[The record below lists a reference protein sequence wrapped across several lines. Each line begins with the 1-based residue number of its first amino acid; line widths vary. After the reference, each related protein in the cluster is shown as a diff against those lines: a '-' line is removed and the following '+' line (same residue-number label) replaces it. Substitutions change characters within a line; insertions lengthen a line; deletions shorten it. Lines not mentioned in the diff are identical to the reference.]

1 MADSKTIYRLLLK
14 VYPARFREEYETPM
28 ERQFLDDYGGARGG
42 PARAMFWLRTLR
54 DLATSIPREM
64 LRELR
69 QDLLYALR
77 VHRRSPVSTI
87 LAFSA
92 LTLAIGATTGV
103 FSVVN
108 ALLLRS
114 LPFAHPERLV
124 EVMVVFYNRAGFYD
138 WLGRSDYLQDAAAF
152 RWNDW
157 NFETGRESF
166 HAGAAETTA
175 SFFSTLGT
183 QLALG
188 RPFSPGEDVPGRD
201 AVAVIGYGLWQRMT
215 GGDPSVLGTTIRL
228 NGIPLTVI
236 GVAPPGFDYPNKA
249 MAWTPSVHDF
259 KRRKF
264 GLYVVQTIGRL
275 KPGITLGQAQ
285 ALHRANLQRNN
296 PQTLKFGRDQYM
308 RLVTLRDRLAGPVRQ
323 ASLILLGVVCF
334 VLLVA
339 CANVAY
345 LLLSRFTERR
355 HELALRMALGASRAR
370 LTQQLAT
377 EAMLLTVTATAAGL
391 VVAHWVARL
400 AGHFQPALSEAQRYT
415 VLDWRVI
422 GFAAGLALLTGV
434 LFGVL
439 PTFLLGRLC
448 SGPDVYRGRSGAR
461 TSAAGRARNVLVAF
475 QAALTLAL
483 LAGSVNMGQAFLDLM
498 GASLGFRTDRTVTM
512 RFSLW
517 GSAHDSASGL
527 MEYYREALARLRAPP
542 GVEAAGAVDYLP
554 MADYQGWLM
563 QGFQTES
570 GQNATGSPA
579 HVTPDYFRAMGI
591 RILEGRDF
599 TAADGLRSDP
609 VIIVNEDVA
618 RAVGPIAGKRVFS
631 QDRDKKAFT
640 VVGAV
645 SASRLRG
652 PLPPP
657 GGITR
662 QVYLPMEQEPQRSA
676 VFVIRVRGNPK
687 SLIPVLRDLVQ
698 QVDRGVPMHDIKTLE
713 QRLSETLAGPRF
725 YTTAVLF
732 LGGFAL
738 LLSII
743 GIYGVA
749 ARSTAQRT
757 HEIGV
762 RIAVGADPR
771 EVRWML
777 LLQGLAPVTVGL
789 AFGAAAA
796 LGLGKYLNH
805 LIESAQPVGTWTCAA
820 AALLLA
826 STAAIAVWTATSRIL
841 RIDPMRALRAE

>member
-1 MADSKTIYRLLLK
+1 
-14 VYPARFREEYETPM
+14 M
-28 ERQFLDDYGGARGG
+28 ERQFLDDYGETRGA
-42 PARAMFWLRTLR
+42 PTRAMFWLRTLR
-54 DLATSIPREM
+54 DLATSISREV

-69 QDLLYALR
+69 QDLLYAFR

-124 EVMVVFYNRAGFYD
+124 EVRFVSYNRAGFYE

-157 NFETGRESF
+157 NFETGHESF

-175 SFFSTLGT
+175 NFFSTLGT

-188 RPFSPGEDVPGRD
+188 RPFSPGEDVPGQD
-201 AVAVIGYGLWQRMT
+201 AVVVIGYGLWLRIT
-215 GGDPSVLGTTIRL
+215 NGGPSVLGTTIRL

-264 GLYVVQTIGRL
+264 GFYLVQTIGRL
-275 KPGITLGQAQ
+275 KPGITMAQAE
-285 ALHRANLQRNN
+285 ALHRADLQRNN
-296 PQTLKFGRDQYM
+296 PRMLKFGREQDR

-323 ASLILLGVVCF
+323 ASLILLAVVCF

-377 EAMLLTVTATAAGL
+377 EAMLLTVTATATGL
-391 VVAHWVARL
+391 VAAHWAARL
-400 AGHFQPALSEAQRYT
+400 ASHFQPALSEAQRYT

-422 GFAAGLALLTGV
+422 GFAAGLALLTGL

-448 SGPDVYRGRSGAR
+448 SGSDVYRGQSGAR
-461 TSAAGRARNVLVAF
+461 TSAAGLARKVLVAF

-483 LAGSVNMGQAFLDLM
+483 LAGSVNMGRAFLDLM
-498 GASLGFRTDRTVTM
+498 GAGLGFRTDRTVTM

-527 MEYYREALARLRAPP
+527 MEYYREALDRLRAAP

-554 MADYQGWLM
+554 MADYQGWPA
-563 QGFQTES
+563 QSFQTES
-570 GQNATGSPA
+570 GQIANGFIA

-599 TAADGLRSDP
+599 TAADGSRSDP

-618 RAVGPIAGKRVFS
+618 RGLGPLAGKRVFS
-631 QDRDKKAFT
+631 QDREKKAYT
-640 VVGAV
+640 VVGVV
-645 SASRLRG
+645 SVSKLRG

-657 GGITR
+657 GDMTR
-662 QVYLPMEQEPQRSA
+662 QIYLPMEQERQRSA
-676 VFVIRVRGNPK
+676 VFVVRVQGNPE
-687 SLIPVLRDLVQ
+687 SRIPMLRDLVQ
-698 QVDRGVPMHDIKTLE
+698 QVDRGVPMHDIKTLD

-749 ARSTAQRT
+749 AHATAQRT
-757 HEIGV
+757 QEIGV

-771 EVRWML
+771 KVRWML

-826 STAAIAVWTATSRIL
+826 STGAIAVWTATSRIL
-841 RIDPMRALRAE
+841 RIDPMRALRTE